1 MHSPNSSQPREPAA
15 VGSWTPATLLL
26 HHSRTP
32 SKVTGGPRLFP
43 ASPWVPLKMSPFD
56 SWGLFMAFLAL
67 LCCPGSGKEAFEKPT
82 WTKQLVVES
91 GRSQVINCSAS
102 CTQPENSGL
111 ETTVSKKLLKE
122 GAQWKLYEVNV
133 SQDTILL
140 CYFTCFGR
148 QEIKRFNISVF
159 SPPKQVLLTL
169 QPTFVT
175 VGTWFTIECRVPSV
189 APFETLTITLLRGS
203 EILYNETLRGT
214 TPSPQEAIVTHN
226 TTALRKDGHH
236 NFTCQAKMDLQSR
249 GGHLIHR
256 VSDPQVLEVYEPF
269 QDSQMAII
277 IAVVSVLLFL
287 FVASVLLCF
296 VLGEHWRQRRTGSYM
311 VQAVQRRLRWCY
323 QAQLA

>member
-1 MHSPNSSQPREPAA
+1 M
-15 VGSWTPATLLL
+15 T
-26 HHSRTP
+26 
-32 SKVTGGPRLFP
+32 
-43 ASPWVPLKMSPFD
+43 
-56 SWGLFMAFLAL
+56 
-67 LCCPGSGKEAFEKPT
+67 GSGKEAFEKPT

-311 VQAVQRRLRWCY
+311 VQAVQRRLRCCY